1 MTQRRKIIVG
11 ISGASGT
18 IYGIRLLEVL
28 KSYDNIETH
37 LVISDIAKE
46 IILHENDR
54 NLGEVLNLADVVYPI
69 HNLGASISSGSF
81 LTEGMIIA
89 PCSVKSLS
97 GIANS
102 YNDNLLVR
110 AADVCLKERRKLIIV
125 LRETPLHLG
134 HLELM
139 TKVTRYG
146 AILLPPMPFFYHKPK
161 TIDDIVNQTV
171 GKVLDNFGVAHNL
184 FKRWESQDR
193 ADDS

>member
-1 MTQRRKIIVG
+1 MTQKRKIIIG

-18 IYGIRLLEVL
+18 IYGVRLLEIL
-28 KSYDNIETH
+28 REYPAIETH

-46 IILHENDR
+46 IIEHENGRDPDDI
-54 NLGEVLNLADVVYPI
+54 LALADIVHSI
-69 HNLGASISSGSF
+69 TNLGAAISSGSF

-139 TKVTRYG
+139 TRVTRYG
-146 AILLPPMPFFYHKPK
+146 ATLLPPMPSFYHKPK

-171 GKVLDNFGVAHNL
+171 GKVLDNFGIIHNL
-184 FKRWESQDR
+184 FKRWKSGEVGDEK
-193 ADDS
+193 